1 MRQFRSKL
9 AIYSVTKSAPYNH
22 IDERARFR
30 LGRRE
35 EVCEIF
41 QGSGDGLSEIHTTD
55 ALPARTLGL
64 HAKEG

>member
-1 MRQFRSKL
+1 MRHSRSKL
-9 AIYSVTKSAPYNH
+9 AIYWVTKSAPYNY
-22 IDERARFR
+22 IDERVRFR